1 MTTGCIAGGVGV
13 LLPQGQVKKMVVATY
28 IAENH
33 SKLHF
38 FAVVKA
44 LLRRIAVESFHFG
57 NTMVVFENQDE
68 DDDLTTLPDTN
79 QQN

>member
-1 MTTGCIAGGVGV
+1 
-13 LLPQGQVKKMVVATY
+13 
-28 IAENH
+28 
-33 SKLHF
+33 
-38 FAVVKA
+38 VKA